1 MYNQITL
8 IGNLGAD
15 PDIKTMSN
23 GNRYALL
30 SIATHKKMKGEK
42 ITEWHK
48 AVVWDDKIAEVLE
61 KYTKKGS
68 KVLLQGRLTYK
79 NWEKDGQTVKQAEIH
94 LDRFESR
101 MELLDSR
108 SDNVISIPDT
118 KEDNFDEI
126 PF

>member
-15 PDIKTMSN
+15 PDIKQMSN

-101 MELLDSR
+101 MELLDNK
-108 SDNVISIPDT
+108 SDNVVPMPNTS
-118 KEDNFDEI
+118 EDNLDEI